1 MFNKGKIED
10 LNAEIIKLKDD
21 ITKLNATIESLS
33 KFGAMGAVEIERE
46 ISTLIGQKTS
56 LSAELVSVRKEI
68 LEIKKSLIET
78 QEIAMLQE
86 VGVYQY
92 TSVLDTSEG
101 YSEKI
106 AEIRAKIKERNI
118 TNGGAITAAQGWTV
132 NGSTAEGAK
141 MVKEF
146 SKLMLRAYN
155 GEVDDALRT
164 LKPYKL
170 EAAIDRV
177 NKVEDSIEKL
187 GKTMLIAIDDAYHE
201 LRISE
206 IKLTADYLAMKEE
219 EKEKQKEEKL
229 RLKEEEKAQKEF
241 EKEKEKL
248 NKELSHH
255 QAVLAKA
262 DETGNV
268 QAAEEAKAKIVEV
281 QNGISGVEE
290 RAANIRTGYVYVIS
304 NIGSFGEQVLKIGLT
319 RRLDPEERI
328 QELSDASVPFKFD
341 IHAIIFSADAVSLE
355 KQLHQELETHRVNKV
370 NARKEFFRVTPA
382 LVKDL
387 LARLST
393 DGILTFKDEAEAP
406 EWRISVKQ

>member
-1 MFNKGKIED
+1 MFNKGKIEE
-10 LNAEIIKLKDD
+10 LNNEVQR
-21 ITKLNATIESLS
+21 LNTLVEGLS
-33 KFGAMGAVEIERE
+33 KFGALGILEVKEEILKLEENKKTLSEALINLNKE
-46 ISTLIGQKTS
+46 IS
-56 LSAELVSVRKEI
+56 
-68 LEIKKSLIET
+68 EIKESLIET

-92 TSVLDTSEG
+92 SSILETSEG

-106 AEIRAKIKERNI
+106 AEIQAKIKERNI

-132 NGSTAEGAK
+132 NGSTSEGAK
-141 MVKEF
+141 MIKEF

-164 LKPYKL
+164 LKPYKVD
-170 EAAIDRV
+170 AAVDRV
-177 NKVEDSIEKL
+177 NKVEISIEKL
-187 GKTMLIAIDDAYHE
+187 GKTMSIAIDDNYHN

-206 IKLTADYLAMKEE
+206 IKLTADYLAMKED
-219 EKEKQKEEKL
+219 EKERQKEEKL

-241 EKEKEKL
+241 EKEREKL

-262 DETGNV
+262 DETGNA
-268 QAAEEAKAKIVEV
+268 QAAEEAKAKIAEV

-304 NIGSFGEQVLKIGLT
+304 NIGSFGEEVLKIGLT
-319 RRLDPEERI
+319 RRLNPEERI

-341 IHAIIFSADAVSLE
+341 THAIIFSADAVSLE
-355 KQLHQELETHRVNKV
+355 KQLHQELDVHRVNKV
-370 NARKEFFRVTPA
+370 NGRKEFFRATPA
-382 LVKDL
+382 SVREL
-387 LARLST
+387 LIRLST
-393 DGILTFKDEAEAP
+393 EGLLSYKEEAEAP
-406 EWRISVKQ
+406 EWRISSKGLNQV

>member
-10 LNAEIIKLKDD
+10 LNAEVLKLNDE
-21 ITKLNATIESLS
+21 ITKLNTAVESLS
-33 KFGAMGAVEIERE
+33 KFGAMGVLEIKEE
-46 ISTLIGQKTS
+46 ISKLEQNKSTLTE
-56 LSAELVSVRKEI
+56 ELLTLRKEI
-68 LEIKKSLIET
+68 IETKKSLIET

-92 TSVLDTSEG
+92 TSILDTSEG
-101 YSEKI
+101 YSDKI
-106 AEIRAKIKERNI
+106 TEIRSKIKERNI

-132 NGSTAEGAK
+132 NGSTTEGAK
-141 MVKEF
+141 MIKEF

-187 GKTMLIAIDDAYHE
+187 GKTMLIAIDDAYHQ

-206 IKLTADYLAMKEE
+206 IRLTADYLAMKEE

-241 EKEKEKL
+241 EKEREKL

-268 QAAEEAKAKIVEV
+268 IAAEEAKAKIAEV

-341 IHAIIFSADAVSLE
+341 THAIIFSADAVSLE
-355 KQLHQELETHRVNKV
+355 KQLHQELESHRVNKV

-382 LVKDL
+382 FVKEL
-387 LARLST
+387 LTRLST
-393 DGILTFKDEAEAP
+393 EGILTYKEEAEAP
-406 EWRISVKQ
+406 EWRISVK

>member
-10 LNAEIIKLKDD
+10 LNTEIQR
-21 ITKLNATIESLS
+21 LNALVKSLS
-33 KFGAMGAVEIERE
+33 EFGALGILEVKEEILRLEE
-46 ISTLIGQKTS
+46 NKKELSEELIG
-56 LSAELVSVRKEI
+56 LNKEI
-68 LEIKKSLIET
+68 TVVKKSLIET

-92 TSVLDTSEG
+92 TSILESSEG

-106 AEIRAKIKERNI
+106 EEIQTQIKDRNI

-132 NGSTAEGAK
+132 NGSTTEGAK
-141 MVKEF
+141 MIKEF

-170 EAAIDRV
+170 QAAIDRV
-177 NKVEDSIEKL
+177 NKVETSIEKL
-187 GKTMLIAIDDAYHE
+187 GKTMSIAIDDNYHN

-206 IKLTADYLAMKEE
+206 IKLTADYLAMKED
-219 EKEKQKEEKL
+219 EKERQKEEKL

-262 DETGNV
+262 DETGNT
-268 QAAEEAKAKIVEV
+268 QAAEEAKAKIAEV

-304 NIGSFGEQVLKIGLT
+304 NIGSFGEEVLKIGLT
-319 RRLDPEERI
+319 RRLNPEERI

-341 IHAIIFSADAVSLE
+341 THAIIFSADAVSLE
-355 KQLHQELETHRVNKV
+355 KQLHQELDAHRVNKV
-370 NARKEFFRVTPA
+370 NGRKEFFRATPA
-382 LVKDL
+382 SVREL
-387 LARLST
+387 LIRLST
-393 DGILTFKDEAEAP
+393 EGLLSYKEEAEAP
-406 EWRISVKQ
+406 EWRISAKGLNQV

>member
-1 MFNKGKIED
+1 MFNKGKIEE
-10 LNAEIIKLKDD
+10 LNTEIQRLNTLVDD
-21 ITKLNATIESLS
+21 LS
-33 KFGAMGAVEIERE
+33 KFGALGILEV
-46 ISTLIGQKTS
+46 K
-56 LSAELVSVRKEI
+56 KEI
-68 LEIKKSLIET
+68 LTLEENKKSLSEALINLNKEISEIKESLIET

-92 TSVLDTSEG
+92 SSILETSEG
-101 YSEKI
+101 YSQKI
-106 AEIRAKIKERNI
+106 AEIQAKIKERNI

-132 NGSTAEGAK
+132 NGSTSEGAK
-141 MVKEF
+141 MIKEF

-164 LKPYKL
+164 LKPYKV
-170 EAAIDRV
+170 EAAVDRV
-177 NKVEDSIEKL
+177 NKVEISIEKL
-187 GKTMLIAIDDAYHE
+187 GKTMSIAIDDNYHN

-206 IKLTADYLAMKEE
+206 IKLTADYLAMKED
-219 EKEKQKEEKL
+219 EKERQKEEKL

-262 DETGNV
+262 DETGNT
-268 QAAEEAKAKIVEV
+268 QAAEEAKAKIAEV

-304 NIGSFGEQVLKIGLT
+304 NIGSFGEEVLKIGLT
-319 RRLDPEERI
+319 RRLNPEERI

-341 IHAIIFSADAVSLE
+341 THAIVFSADAVSLE
-355 KQLHQELETHRVNKV
+355 KQLHQELDAHRVNKV
-370 NARKEFFRVTPA
+370 NGRKEFFRVTPA
-382 LVKDL
+382 SVREL
-387 LARLST
+387 LIRLST
-393 DGILTFKDEAEAP
+393 DGLLSYKEEAEAP
-406 EWRISVKQ
+406 EWRISSKGLNKV

>member
-1 MFNKGKIED
+1 MINLNK
-10 LNAEIIKLKDD
+10 EISEVK
-21 ITKLNATIESLS
+21 ESL
-33 KFGAMGAVEIERE
+33 
-46 ISTLIGQKTS
+46 
-56 LSAELVSVRKEI
+56 
-68 LEIKKSLIET
+68 IKT

-92 TSVLDTSEG
+92 SSILETSEG

-106 AEIRAKIKERNI
+106 AEIQAKIKERNI

-132 NGSTAEGAK
+132 NGSTSEGAK
-141 MVKEF
+141 MIKEF

-164 LKPYKL
+164 LKPYKVD
-170 EAAIDRV
+170 AAVDRV
-177 NKVEDSIEKL
+177 NKVEISIEKL
-187 GKTMLIAIDDAYHE
+187 GKTMSIAIDDAYHA

-206 IKLTADYLAMKEE
+206 IKLTADYLAMKED

-241 EKEKEKL
+241 EREKEKL

-262 DETGNV
+262 DETGNT
-268 QAAEEAKAKIVEV
+268 QAAEEAKAKIAEV

-304 NIGSFGEQVLKIGLT
+304 NIGSFGEDVLKIGLT
-319 RRLDPEERI
+319 RRLNPEERI

-341 IHAIIFSADAVSLE
+341 THAIIFSADAVSLE
-355 KQLHQELETHRVNKV
+355 KQLHQELDAHRVNKV
-370 NARKEFFRVTPA
+370 NGRKEFFRATPA
-382 LVKDL
+382 SVREL
-387 LARLST
+387 LIRLST
-393 DGILTFKDEAEAP
+393 EGLLSYKEEAEAP
-406 EWRISVKQ
+406 EWRISSKGIIQV

>member
-1 MFNKGKIED
+1 VFNKGKIED
-10 LNAEIIKLKDD
+10 LNTEIQR
-21 ITKLNATIESLS
+21 LNALVKSLS
-33 KFGAMGAVEIERE
+33 EFGALGILEVKEEILRLEE
-46 ISTLIGQKTS
+46 NKKELSEELIG
-56 LSAELVSVRKEI
+56 LNKEI
-68 LEIKKSLIET
+68 TVVKKSLIET

-92 TSVLDTSEG
+92 TSILESSEG

-106 AEIRAKIKERNI
+106 EEIQTQIKDRNI

-132 NGSTAEGAK
+132 NGSTTEGAK
-141 MVKEF
+141 MIKEF

-170 EAAIDRV
+170 QAAIDRV
-177 NKVEDSIEKL
+177 NKVETSIEKL
-187 GKTMLIAIDDAYHE
+187 GKTMSIAIDDNYHN

-206 IKLTADYLAMKEE
+206 IKLTADYLAMKED
-219 EKEKQKEEKL
+219 EKERQKEEKL

-262 DETGNV
+262 DETGNT
-268 QAAEEAKAKIVEV
+268 QAAEEAKAKIAEV

-304 NIGSFGEQVLKIGLT
+304 NIGSFGEEVLKIGLT
-319 RRLDPEERI
+319 RRLNPEERI

-341 IHAIIFSADAVSLE
+341 THAIIFSADAVSLE
-355 KQLHQELETHRVNKV
+355 KQLHQELDAHRVNKV
-370 NARKEFFRVTPA
+370 NGRKEFFRATPA
-382 LVKDL
+382 SVREL
-387 LARLST
+387 LIRLST
-393 DGILTFKDEAEAP
+393 EGLLSYKEEAEAP
-406 EWRISVKQ
+406 EWRISSKGLNQI

>member
-10 LNAEIIKLKDD
+10 LNAEILRLTGDILKLS
-21 ITKLNATIESLS
+21 ATVESLS
-33 KFGAMGAVEIERE
+33 KFGAMGVLEIKQE
-46 ISTLIGQKTS
+46 ISMLEGQKNT
-56 LSAELVSVRKEI
+56 LSEELITLRKEI
-68 LEIKKSLIET
+68 LETKNSLIET

-92 TSVLDTSEG
+92 TSILDTSEG
-101 YSEKI
+101 YSDKI
-106 AEIRAKIKERNI
+106 AEIRSKIKERNI
-118 TNGGAITAAQGWTV
+118 ANGGAITAAQGWTV
-132 NGSTAEGAK
+132 NGSTAEGSK
-141 MVKEF
+141 MIKEF

-170 EAAIDRV
+170 DAAIDRV

-187 GKTMLIAIDDAYHE
+187 GKTMLIAIDDDYHQ
-201 LRISE
+201 LRVSE
-206 IKLTADYLAMKEE
+206 IKLTADYLAMREE

-241 EKEKEKL
+241 EKEREKL

-268 QAAEEAKAKIVEV
+268 QAAEEAKVKIAEV

-341 IHAIIFSADAVSLE
+341 THAIIFSVDAVSLE
-355 KQLHQELETHRVNKV
+355 KQLHHELESHRVNKV

-387 LARLST
+387 LERLST
-393 DGILTFKDEAEAP
+393 DGVLTYKEEAEAP
-406 EWRISVKQ
+406 EWRISVK

>member
-1 MFNKGKIED
+1 MFNKGKIEE
-10 LNAEIIKLKDD
+10 LNTEIQRLNTLVDD
-21 ITKLNATIESLS
+21 LS
-33 KFGAMGAVEIERE
+33 KFGALGILEV
-46 ISTLIGQKTS
+46 K
-56 LSAELVSVRKEI
+56 KEI
-68 LEIKKSLIET
+68 LTLEENKKTLSEALINLNKEISEIKESLIET

-92 TSVLDTSEG
+92 SSILETSEG
-101 YSEKI
+101 YSQKI
-106 AEIRAKIKERNI
+106 AEIQAKIKERNI

-132 NGSTAEGAK
+132 NGSTSEGAK
-141 MVKEF
+141 MIKEF

-164 LKPYKL
+164 LKPYKV
-170 EAAIDRV
+170 EAAVDRV
-177 NKVEDSIEKL
+177 NKVEISIEKL
-187 GKTMLIAIDDAYHE
+187 GKTMSIAIDDNYHK

-206 IKLTADYLAMKEE
+206 IKLTADYLAMKED
-219 EKEKQKEEKL
+219 EKERQKEEKL

-262 DETGNV
+262 DETGNT
-268 QAAEEAKAKIVEV
+268 QAAEEAKAKIAEV

-304 NIGSFGEQVLKIGLT
+304 NIGSFGEEVLKIGLT
-319 RRLDPEERI
+319 RRLNPEERI

-341 IHAIIFSADAVSLE
+341 THAIIFSADAVSLE
-355 KQLHQELETHRVNKV
+355 KQLHQELDAHRVNKV
-370 NARKEFFRVTPA
+370 NGRKEFFRATPA
-382 LVKDL
+382 SVREL
-387 LARLST
+387 LIRLST
-393 DGILTFKDEAEAP
+393 EGLLSYKEEAEAP
-406 EWRISVKQ
+406 EWRISSKDLNKV

>member
-10 LNAEIIKLKDD
+10 LNAEILRLNGD
-21 ITKLNATIESLS
+21 ILKLNATVESLS
-33 KFGAMGAVEIERE
+33 KFGAMGVLEIKQE
-46 ISTLIGQKTS
+46 ISLLEGQKNT
-56 LSAELVSVRKEI
+56 LSEELVTLRKEI
-68 LEIKKSLIET
+68 LETKNSLIET

-92 TSVLDTSEG
+92 TSILDTSEG
-101 YSEKI
+101 YSDKI
-106 AEIRAKIKERNI
+106 AEIRSKIKERNI
-118 TNGGAITAAQGWTV
+118 ANGGAITAAQGWTV
-132 NGSTAEGAK
+132 NGSTAEGSK
-141 MVKEF
+141 MIKEF

-170 EAAIDRV
+170 DAAIDRV

-187 GKTMLIAIDDAYHE
+187 GKTMLIAIDDDYHQ
-201 LRISE
+201 LRVSE
-206 IKLTADYLAMKEE
+206 IKLTADYLAMREE

-241 EKEKEKL
+241 EKEREKL
-248 NKELSHH
+248 TKELSHH

-268 QAAEEAKAKIVEV
+268 QAAEEAKAKITEV

-341 IHAIIFSADAVSLE
+341 THAIIFSVDAVSLE
-355 KQLHQELETHRVNKV
+355 KQLHHELESHRVNKV

-382 LVKDL
+382 LVKEL
-387 LARLST
+387 LERLST
-393 DGILTFKDEAEAP
+393 DGVLTYKEEAEAP
-406 EWRISVKQ
+406 EWRISVK

>member
-1 MFNKGKIED
+1 MFNKGKIEELD
-10 LNAEIIKLKDD
+10 AEIL
-21 ITKLNATIESLS
+21 KLNTTIESLS
-33 KFGAMGAVEIERE
+33 KFGAMGVLEIKEE
-46 ISTLIGQKTS
+46 ISVLGEQKTS
-56 LSAELVSVRKEI
+56 LTEELLTLQKEI
-68 LEIKKSLIET
+68 AETKKTLIET

-92 TSVLDTSEG
+92 TSILDTSEG

-106 AEIRAKIKERNI
+106 AEIQVKIKERNVA
-118 TNGGAITAAQGWTV
+118 NGGAITAAQGWTV
-132 NGSTAEGAK
+132 NGSTSEGAK
-141 MVKEF
+141 MIKEF

-170 EAAIDRV
+170 DAAIDRV
-177 NKVEDSIEKL
+177 NKVEVSIERL
-187 GKTMLIAIDDAYHE
+187 GKTMSIAIDDDYHQ

-206 IKLTADYLAMKEE
+206 IKLTADYLAMKED
-219 EKEKQKEEKL
+219 EKERQKEEKL
-229 RLKEEEKAQKEF
+229 RLKEEEKAQREF

-262 DETGNV
+262 DETGNTA
-268 QAAEEAKAKIVEV
+268 AAEEAKVKIAEV

-304 NIGSFGEQVLKIGLT
+304 NIGSFGEEVLKIGLT
-319 RRLDPEERI
+319 RRLIPEERI

-355 KQLHQELETHRVNKV
+355 KQLHQELDSRRVNKV
-370 NARKEFFRVTPA
+370 NGRKEFFRATPA
-382 LVKDL
+382 LVKEL
-387 LARLST
+387 LTRLST
-393 DGILTFKDEAEAP
+393 EGLLSYKEEAEAP
-406 EWRISVKQ
+406 EWRISMNGLEK

>member
-1 MFNKGKIED
+1 MFNKGKIEE
-10 LNAEIIKLKDD
+10 LNTEIQRLDALVKGLSEFGALGILEVKEEISKLEENK
-21 ITKLNATIESLS
+21 KSLS
-33 KFGAMGAVEIERE
+33 EALINLNKE
-46 ISTLIGQKTS
+46 IS
-56 LSAELVSVRKEI
+56 EVKE
-68 LEIKKSLIET
+68 SLIET

-92 TSVLDTSEG
+92 SSILETSEG

-106 AEIRAKIKERNI
+106 AEIQAKIKERNI

-132 NGSTAEGAK
+132 NGSTSEGAK
-141 MVKEF
+141 MIKEF

-164 LKPYKL
+164 LKPYKVD
-170 EAAIDRV
+170 AAVDRV
-177 NKVEDSIEKL
+177 DKVEISIEKL
-187 GKTMLIAIDDAYHE
+187 GKTMSIAIDDAYHA

-206 IKLTADYLAMKEE
+206 IKLTADYLAMKED

-262 DETGNV
+262 DETGNT
-268 QAAEEAKAKIVEV
+268 QAAEEAKAKIAEV

-304 NIGSFGEQVLKIGLT
+304 NIGSFGEDVLKIGLT
-319 RRLDPEERI
+319 RRLNPEERI

-341 IHAIIFSADAVSLE
+341 THAIIFSADAVSLE
-355 KQLHQELETHRVNKV
+355 KQLHQELDTHRVNKV
-370 NARKEFFRVTPA
+370 NGRKEFFRATPA
-382 LVKDL
+382 SVREL
-387 LARLST
+387 LIRLST
-393 DGILTFKDEAEAP
+393 EGLLSYKEEAEAP
-406 EWRISVKQ
+406 EWRISSKGLNQV

>member
-1 MFNKGKIED
+1 MFNKGKIEE
-10 LNAEIIKLKDD
+10 LNTEIQR
-21 ITKLNATIESLS
+21 LNSLVEGLS
-33 KFGAMGAVEIERE
+33 KFG
-46 ISTLIGQKTS
+46 S
-56 LSAELVSVRKEI
+56 LGI
-68 LEIKKSLIET
+68 LEISEEISKLDKEKSTLKEELLHLQKEISETKKSLIET

-92 TSVLDTSEG
+92 TSILESSEG

-106 AEIRAKIKERNI
+106 EEIQAQIKDRNI

-141 MVKEF
+141 MIKEF

-170 EAAIDRV
+170 QAAIDRV
-177 NKVEDSIEKL
+177 NKVETSIEKL
-187 GKTMLIAIDDAYHE
+187 GKTMSIAIDDNYHN

-206 IKLTADYLAMKEE
+206 IKLTADYLAMKED
-219 EKEKQKEEKL
+219 EKERQKEEKL

-262 DETGNV
+262 DETGNT
-268 QAAEEAKAKIVEV
+268 QAAEEAKAKIAEV

-304 NIGSFGEQVLKIGLT
+304 NIGSFGEEVLKIGLT
-319 RRLDPEERI
+319 RRLNPEERI

-341 IHAIIFSADAVSLE
+341 THAIIFSTDAVSLE
-355 KQLHQELETHRVNKV
+355 KQLHQELDAHRVNKV
-370 NARKEFFRVTPA
+370 NGRKEFFRATPGS
-382 LVKDL
+382 VREL
-387 LARLST
+387 LIRLST
-393 DGILTFKDEAEAP
+393 EGLLSYKEEAEAP
-406 EWRISVKQ
+406 EWRISSKGLNQV

>member
-1 MFNKGKIED
+1 VFNKGKIEELNIEIQR
-10 LNAEIIKLKDD
+10 LNALVKG
-21 ITKLNATIESLS
+21 LS
-33 KFGAMGAVEIERE
+33 EFGALGILEVKEEILKLEE
-46 ISTLIGQKTS
+46 NKKELSEELIG
-56 LSAELVSVRKEI
+56 LNKEI
-68 LEIKKSLIET
+68 TVVKKSLIET

-92 TSVLDTSEG
+92 TSVLESSEG

-106 AEIRAKIKERNI
+106 EELQTQIKDRNI

-132 NGSTAEGAK
+132 NGSTTEGAK
-141 MVKEF
+141 MIKEF

-170 EAAIDRV
+170 QAAIDRV
-177 NKVEDSIEKL
+177 NKVETSIEKL
-187 GKTMLIAIDDAYHE
+187 GKTMSIAIDDNYHN

-206 IKLTADYLAMKEE
+206 IKLTADYLAMKED
-219 EKEKQKEEKL
+219 EKERQKEEKL

-262 DETGNV
+262 DETGNT
-268 QAAEEAKAKIVEV
+268 QAAEEAKAKIAEV

-304 NIGSFGEQVLKIGLT
+304 NIGSFGEEVLKIGLT
-319 RRLDPEERI
+319 RRLNPEERI

-341 IHAIIFSADAVSLE
+341 THAIIFSADAVSLE
-355 KQLHQELETHRVNKV
+355 KQLHQELDAHRVNKV
-370 NARKEFFRVTPA
+370 NGRKEFFRATPA
-382 LVKDL
+382 SVREL
-387 LARLST
+387 LIRLST
-393 DGILTFKDEAEAP
+393 EGLLSYKEEAEAP
-406 EWRISVKQ
+406 EWRISSKGLNQV

>member
-10 LNAEIIKLKDD
+10 LNAEVLKLNDE
-21 ITKLNATIESLS
+21 ITKLNTAVESLS
-33 KFGAMGAVEIERE
+33 KFGAMGVLEIKEE
-46 ISTLIGQKTS
+46 ISKLEQNKSTLTE
-56 LSAELVSVRKEI
+56 ELLTLRKEI
-68 LEIKKSLIET
+68 IETKKSLIET

-92 TSVLDTSEG
+92 TSILDTSEG
-101 YSEKI
+101 YSDKI
-106 AEIRAKIKERNI
+106 TEIRSKIKERNI

-132 NGSTAEGAK
+132 NGSTTEGAK
-141 MVKEF
+141 MIKEF

-187 GKTMLIAIDDAYHE
+187 GKTMLIAIDDAYHQ

-206 IKLTADYLAMKEE
+206 IRLTADYLAMKEE
-219 EKEKQKEEKL
+219 EKERQKEEKL

-241 EKEKEKL
+241 EKEREKL

-268 QAAEEAKAKIVEV
+268 IAAEEAKAKIAEV

-341 IHAIIFSADAVSLE
+341 THAIIFSVDAVSLE
-355 KQLHQELETHRVNKV
+355 KQLHQELESHRVNKV

-382 LVKDL
+382 FVKEL
-387 LARLST
+387 LTRLST
-393 DGILTFKDEAEAP
+393 EGILTYKEEAEAP
-406 EWRISVKQ
+406 EWRISVK